1 MGIYFTRLKEQPKP
15 NSSIGLLQRNLYS
28 VSLSKIREL
37 HGAFKSICDY
47 FAISLTEYEQI
58 FNVGDA
64 SFNVWDT
71 DRNGIIDAFELFSGI
86 ILFAD
91 SRTEDKL
98 KCKTYSV
105 LFDLFDFNESQSI
118 TKKELQFMIY
128 CCISA
133 AFKIHYLADEISHRA
148 IEELVNKTFI
158 KDSRVTLKELM
169 QFMSVSEEINSFL
182 QFFKIRGISV
192 PKPATGKDIFL
203 PIRNL
208 HLPSN
213 VMSHSR
219 QLKRLDE
226 LLGPK
231 LEESMVQWLGAVLA
245 PLSAQLDKKQSSRGK
260 VSLEW
265 VHGIRTEDTRHNIKC
280 VNGQEILL
288 YYIASIVVVY
298 YPMLLKQRH
307 YIEHENEVV
316 SLAVGIEDI
325 ACSGEL
331 ADHPKIHVWK
341 ISTLE
346 NLEVLTGVH
355 QGAIPLLSFCH
366 YDQHIISC
374 SIYTLVI
381 YEWKTRSI
389 LISTHHNQPIVDL
402 ALLPRT
408 DITAS
413 TNFIVACEEEFTL
426 YTINEDELNV
436 ATCALEASLT
446 KSPITCTIGQRIV
459 SENLKDEKSYL
470 ILTGHEDGNV
480 LVWAHL
486 EFQRVLATYE
496 GTIAAIEKAQ
506 DNFAIG
512 TSHGYIYLWDSE
524 LEKAFKVIELSML
537 PFKLMSFEVS
547 SLYYENKKLFVST
560 TAGDLLE
567 IKQIKEAQKYIVTYI

>member
-1 MGIYFTRLKEQPKP
+1 MGNYFALLKEQPKP
-15 NSSIGLLQRNLYS
+15 NSSIGLLQRILYL

-37 HGAFKSICDY
+37 HGAFKSICEY

-58 FNVGDA
+58 FGMEDV

-71 DRNGIIDAFELFSGI
+71 DHNGIIDAFELFSGI

-98 KCKTYSV
+98 KCKRYVV

-118 TKKELQFMIY
+118 TKKELEFMMH
-128 CCISA
+128 CCITA
-133 AFKIHYLADEISHRA
+133 AFKIHTLADEISHKA
-148 IEELVNKTFI
+148 IEELVNKTFL
-158 KDSRVTLKELM
+158 KDSRITLRELM
-169 QFMSVSEEINSFL
+169 HFMSVSEEVNAFL
-182 QFFKIRGISV
+182 QFFKIRSISV

-208 HLPSN
+208 KIANN
-213 VMSHSR
+213 VMNHSR
-219 QLKRLDE
+219 QLRKLGE

-231 LEESMVQWLGAVLA
+231 LEDSMRQWLGAVLS
-245 PLSAQLDKKQSSRGK
+245 PLSAQLDKKQNSRAK
-260 VSLEW
+260 MSLEW

-288 YYIASIVVVY
+288 YYVASIVVVY
-298 YPMLLKQRH
+298 YPMLLKQKH
-307 YIEHENEVV
+307 YTEHDNEVV
-316 SLAVGIEDI
+316 SLAVGIDDI

-331 ADHPKIHVWK
+331 SEHPKIHVWR

-346 NLEVLTGVH
+346 NLEVMSGVH

-381 YEWKTRSI
+381 FDWKTSSI
-389 LISTHHNQPIVDL
+389 LISTHHTQPIVDL

-408 DITAS
+408 DMSTA
-413 TNFIVACEEEFTL
+413 THFIVTCEQEFTL
-426 YTINEDELNV
+426 YTIHENELSV
-436 ATCALEASLT
+436 ATCTLEATLT
-446 KSPITCTIGQRIV
+446 KSHITCIIGKRII
-459 SENLKDEKSYL
+459 SKDLKDDKSYM
-470 ILTGHEDGNV
+470 ILTGHEDGSV

-486 EFQRVLATYE
+486 EFQRVLINYDGAIT
-496 GTIAAIEKAQ
+496 AIEKAE

-512 TSHGYIYLWDSE
+512 TTHGYIYL
-524 LEKAFKVIELSML
+524 VRSM
-537 PFKLMSFEVS
+537 
-547 SLYYENKKLFVST
+547 
-560 TAGDLLE
+560 
-567 IKQIKEAQKYIVTYI
+567 